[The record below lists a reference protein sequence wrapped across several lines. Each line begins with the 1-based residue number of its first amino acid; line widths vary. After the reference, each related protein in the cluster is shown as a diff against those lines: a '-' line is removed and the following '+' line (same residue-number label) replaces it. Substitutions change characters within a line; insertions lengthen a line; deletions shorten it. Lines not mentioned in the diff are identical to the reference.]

1 MSHFKV
7 IVTWDKKVR
16 VVELPRQGYSFQQ
29 LNNELTNKVRG
40 CDFERFSLRWARTG
54 GSQQII
60 REEDEFRA
68 VVDEALNSRKKNV
81 ELQLSPIYGAQT
93 TGNTGNTQPKKKKT
107 TNTPTNS
114 PNVNT
119 SSQNRPNTTINIPSG
134 NNANVNRANTPS
146 TNTPSNTN
154 VGRTTTSN
162 SNDPSFI
169 TAFTL
174 AANTRGPEK
183 VEVDA
188 KFEQSGNERLFV
200 FTVTPAKSE
209 VEVTVRLG
217 EPNRIDYVL
226 KHTTTAPNGATQ
238 ILTVNKQFTLPS
250 NVKTSQFTVDRQTVT
265 LHLD

>member
-7 IVTWDKKVR
+7 MVSWDKKVR

-29 LNNELTNKVRG
+29 LNQELTNKIRG
-40 CDFERFSLRWARTG
+40 CDFDRFSLRWSRSG

-68 VVDEALNSRKKNV
+68 VVEAAVNGRTNYV
-81 ELQLSPIYGAQT
+81 ELQLSPMYGSQT
-93 TGNTGNTQPKKKKT
+93 TGNTQPKKTTTPT
-107 TNTPTNS
+107 TNTPS
-114 PNVNT
+114 SNVNT
-119 SSQNRPNTTINIPSG
+119 SQNRPNTTVNIPSG
-134 NNANVNRANTPS
+134 NNANVNRTGNTP
-146 TNTPSNTN
+146 TNTN
-154 VGRTTTSN
+154 VGRTTN

-169 TAFTL
+169 TSFTL
-174 AANTRGPEK
+174 ASNARGTDK

-200 FTVTPAKSE
+200 FTVTPAKTE